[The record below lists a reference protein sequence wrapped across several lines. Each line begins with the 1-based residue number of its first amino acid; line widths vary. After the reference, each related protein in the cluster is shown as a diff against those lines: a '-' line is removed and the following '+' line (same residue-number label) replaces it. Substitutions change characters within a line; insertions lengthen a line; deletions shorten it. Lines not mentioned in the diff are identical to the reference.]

1 MNTKNTIMK
10 SEEIRLVLEKYYNG
24 ESTLEEERFLK
35 EFFSQAKIPDDLIDE
50 KEIFIYY
57 LQSVIV
63 PEPSLA
69 FENKI
74 ISAINSLDNGSENLK
89 RRSVFGILT
98 GIAAGMLIL
107 TGSYFFFVHKSEP
120 RDTYSDPAIAYAETM
135 KILYNVSSHLNRGT
149 QALGQINQLQ
159 DETKKSLATINRSTA
174 IIKERMKPVDNL
186 LELIEKVNNGTKNKN
201 K

>member
-1 MNTKNTIMK
+1 MN
-10 SEEIRLVLEKYYNG
+10 SEEIRHLLEKYYNG
-24 ESTLEEERFLK
+24 DSTLEEERFLK
-35 EFFSQAKIPDDLIDE
+35 EFFSQAKIPEDLIDE

-57 LQSVIV
+57 LQSANV

-69 FENKI
+69 FENNI
-74 ISAINSLDNGSENLK
+74 ISAIDSLDNGSESLK
-89 RRSVFGILT
+89 RRRVFGILT

-120 RDTYSDPAIAYAETM
+120 HDTYSDPAIAYAETM

-186 LELIEKVNNGTKNKN
+186 LELIEKANNDTKNKN

>member
-1 MNTKNTIMK
+1 M
-10 SEEIRLVLEKYYNG
+10 LEKYYNG

>member
-1 MNTKNTIMK
+1 MK

>member
-1 MNTKNTIMK
+1 MK
-10 SEEIRLVLEKYYNG
+10 SEEIRHVLEKYYNG

-35 EFFSQAKIPDDLIDE
+35 EFFSQANIPEDLIDE